1 MIHAPRSRLAYRTTK
16 TCPPVINTYTM
27 FAAIAAALFPRR
39 STRNTIASAIA
50 AAVPV
55 AAAPTVL
62 RADRRTRNPSTYVK
76 SSNRVRFDFI
86 ESKCFD
92 KRENPIV
99 LSEPSL
105 IDVRPI
111 INRRILKELDDSLDG
126 AYWSRPVGSRRTRR
140 APVRLGSA

>member
-1 MIHAPRSRLAYRTTK
+1 MFRTLFGIPGALRALLAPA
-16 TCPPVINTYTM
+16 
-27 FAAIAAALFPRR
+27 
-39 STRNTIASAIA
+39 
-50 AAVPV
+50 PV

-62 RADRRTRNPSTYVK
+62 RPARRTRSPEYE
-76 SSNRVRFDFI
+76 SSSKRVHFGFI
-86 ESKCFD
+86 EAKCFD
-92 KRENPIV
+92 KDEMSIV
-99 LSEPSL
+99 VARPSP

>member
-1 MIHAPRSRLAYRTTK
+1 
-16 TCPPVINTYTM
+16 M
-27 FAAIAAALFPRR
+27 FAVASAAVAFLRR
-39 STRNTIASAIA
+39 STRIVFPIA
-50 AAVPV
+50 AAAPV

-62 RADRRTRNPSTYVK
+62 RADRRTRTRST
-76 SSNRVRFDFI
+76 NRVHLGVT
-86 ESKCFD
+86 EAKCFD

-99 LSEPSL
+99 VSEPSL

>member
-1 MIHAPRSRLAYRTTK
+1 MLAAAS
-16 TCPPVINTYTM
+16 
-27 FAAIAAALFPRR
+27 AAIAFLRR
-39 STRNTIASAIA
+39 STRNVFPIA
-50 AAVPV
+50 APAPV

-62 RADRRTRNPSTYVK
+62 RADRRTRTPSTYVK
-76 SSNRVRFDFI
+76 SSNRVHFGVT
-86 ESKCFD
+86 EAKCFD

-99 LSEPSL
+99 VARPSP

-140 APVRLGSA
+140 APIRLGSA